1 MTTPSVL
8 TPNGADP
15 RTAAREARLRY
26 VSDGERGCSRRRR
39 GRGFSYHDAAGE
51 RIVDPAVRE
60 RIEAL
65 VIPPAWEDVW
75 ICRDARGHLQ
85 ATGRDE
91 AGRKQYLYHPRWREV
106 RDRVKFDGLVAFGQ
120 ALPGVRRRLRRDLA
134 CPPGSRR
141 RVTAAVVKLLDATLV
156 RIGNR
161 AYARNGSF
169 GLTTL
174 RDEHVAT
181 TADEVALSFVA
192 KGGARVDLSLR
203 DEELAAVVRECQE
216 LEGQELFRYL
226 DEAGVPRS
234 VGSGDVNA
242 YLQSI
247 AGDDVSAKDFRTWG
261 ATVLAAREL
270 HALGDASSATGRKR
284 AVVASVRTAAGVLGN
299 TVAVCRRSY
308 VHPRVL
314 DAYLAG
320 SFGGDYARAL
330 AAARASRPREL
341 RLHEAATLGYLA
353 EAAARS
359 TSGAGRVSLGG
370 ADRPEPA

>member
-1 MTTPSVL
+1 MPTTSVL
-8 TPNGADP
+8 AASFSDP
-15 RTAAREARLRY
+15 RAAARDARLRY
-26 VSDGERGCSRRRR
+26 VADGEPGLTRRRR
-39 GRGFSYHDAAGE
+39 GLGFSYHDAAGA
-51 RIVDPAVRE
+51 RVDEPAVRE
-60 RIEAL
+60 RIRAL
-65 VIPPAWEDVW
+65 AIPPAWEDVW
-75 ICRDARGHLQ
+75 ICRDGRGHLQ

-106 RDRVKFDGLVAFGQ
+106 RDRVKFDGLVAFGR
-120 ALPGVRRRLRRDLA
+120 ALPSIRRRLRRDLSSA
-134 CPPGSRR
+134 PGSRR

-181 TADEVALSFVA
+181 TADGVALSFVG
-192 KGGARVDLSLR
+192 KGGAQVDLSVR

-216 LEGQELFRYL
+216 IEGQELFRYV
-226 DEAGVPRS
+226 DEAGAPRS
-234 VGSGDVNA
+234 VGSGDVNG
-242 YLQSI
+242 YLQAI

-270 HALGDASSATGRKR
+270 HALGDAPSMTRRKR
-284 AVVASVRTAAGVLGN
+284 AVVASVRTAAGALGN

-320 SFGGDYARAL
+320 SFGDDYARAL
-330 AAARASRPREL
+330 AAARGSRPREL
-341 RLHEAATLGYLA
+341 RLHEAATLGFLA
-353 EAAARS
+353 
-359 TSGAGRVSLGG
+359 GGDGR
-370 ADRPEPA
+370 

>member
-1 MTTPSVL
+1 MATSSVI
-8 TPNGADP
+8 PNGTDP
-15 RTAAREARLRY
+15 RVAAREARLRY
-26 VSDGERGCSRRRR
+26 VSDGERGLSRRRR
-39 GRGFSYHDAAGE
+39 GRGFSYHDEAGE
-51 RIVDPAVRE
+51 RIVDPEVRE

-106 RDRVKFDGLVAFGQ
+106 RDRVKFEGLVAFGH
-120 ALPGVRRRLRRDLA
+120 ALPGIRRRLRRDLA
-134 CPPGSRR
+134 CAPGSRR
-141 RVTAAVVKLLDATLV
+141 RVTAAVVKLLDTTLV

-181 TADEVALSFVA
+181 AADEVALSFVG
-192 KGGARVDLSLR
+192 KGGVRVDLSLR
-203 DEELAAVVRECQE
+203 DEELATVVRECQE
-216 LEGQELFRYL
+216 LEGQELFRYV
-226 DEAGVPRS
+226 DEGGVPRS
-234 VGSGDVNA
+234 VGSGDVNE
-242 YLQSI
+242 YLQAI

-261 ATVLAAREL
+261 ATVLAAQEL
-270 HALGDASSATGRKR
+270 HAMGDATSATGRKR
-284 AVVASVRTAAGVLGN
+284 AVVASVRTAAGLLGN

-308 VHPRVL
+308 VHPRVV

-320 SFGGDYARAL
+320 SFGDDYAQSL
-330 AAARASRPREL
+330 AAARRSRPREL
-341 RLHEAATLGYLA
+341 RLHEAATLGFLA
-353 EAAARS
+353 
-359 TSGAGRVSLGG
+359 GG
-370 ADRPEPA
+370 ATR

>member
-1 MTTPSVL
+1 MTTSSL
-8 TPNGADP
+8 APNGTDP

-26 VSDGERGCSRRRR
+26 VSDGERGFMRRRR
-39 GRGFSYHDAAGE
+39 GRGFTYHDDAGQ
-51 RIVDPAVRE
+51 RIVDPADRE

-106 RDRVKFDGLVAFGQ
+106 RDRAKFGGLVNFGRS
-120 ALPGVRRRLRRDLA
+120 LPTIRRRLRRDLA
-134 CPPGSRR
+134 CPAGSRR
-141 RVTAAVVKLLDATLV
+141 RVTAAVVKLLDVTLV

-161 AYARNGSF
+161 PYARNGSF

-174 RDEHVAT
+174 RDEHVEAA
-181 TADEVALSFVA
+181 ADAIELSFTG
-192 KGGARVDLSLR
+192 KGGARVDLSVR

-216 LEGQELFRYL
+216 IEGQELFRYV

-234 VGSGDVNA
+234 VGSGDVND
-242 YLQSI
+242 YLQSV

-270 HALGDASSATGRKR
+270 HAMGEAPTVTARKR
-284 AVVASVRTAAGVLGN
+284 AVVASVRTAAAVLGN

-320 SFGGDYARAL
+320 SFGDDYARRL
-330 AAARASRPREL
+330 TVARASRPKEL
-341 RLHEAATLGYLA
+341 RLHEAATLAFLA
-353 EAAARS
+353 GE
-359 TSGAGRVSLGG
+359 T
-370 ADRPEPA
+370 EP